1 MRAKNWLTKLRDNPY
16 ERSMFKTLSIMIFN
30 ISLDK
35 NIISLQVVL
44 AYLQVGFAY
53 LRVGIA
59 AAPVGLVHLILT
71 NMKTRKRTIQT
82 YIIAMEDFNAKVGG
96 HTHTSN
102 CT

>member
-1 MRAKNWLTKLRDNPY
+1 MVGPVNVKKIYAKCENK
-16 ERSMFKTLSIMIFN
+16 
-30 ISLDK
+30 
-35 NIISLQVVL
+35 SLQVVL
-44 AYLQVGFAY
+44 AYIQVGFAY
-53 LRVGIA
+53 IRVRIA

-102 CT
+102 CRPT

>member
-1 MRAKNWLTKLRDNPY
+1 MVGPVNVKKIYAKCEKNLFRLFSR
-16 ERSMFKTLSIMIFN
+16 IFRLV
-30 ISLDK
+30 SL
-35 NIISLQVVL
+35 I
-44 AYLQVGFAY
+44 FAD
-53 LRVGIA
+53 RVRIA

-102 CT
+102 CRPT